1 MAFTFSPPT
10 HNKVCM
16 HAPNPLAKTLGSW
29 LLLVFALVMS
39 STAWAQRDDGQYQIL
54 QAVYGTDQRSIDV
67 TDRLKQLA
75 ARDQRFKLTNDLFNN
90 VDPAPGQRK
99 MLRIHARGPDGQ
111 PRTFDY
117 IEYSWVDGAQFSGW
131 STGRWGQR
139 GDNMGRQ
146 AVEPVNANRGNQEIL
161 QATYGAHT
169 SRVDVT
175 QTIRQLVRRN
185 KRFQLTNELFN
196 TDPAPG
202 QRKTLQIQTRGYGD
216 QPHILEFAEGSWIDA
231 ARLTGTRAGQW
242 NQGGRRNDAGYGND
256 AGNGRVTVQR
266 ALYGDGYR
274 QVDVTA
280 RLRSQVRDGRLQV
293 SVDNNLAGTDPA
305 PGARKSLTVE
315 FTLGN
320 GPLQQT
326 TAQEGQWL
334 RLP

>member
-1 MAFTFSPPT
+1 
-10 HNKVCM
+10 M

-29 LLLVFALVMS
+29 LLLMFALVMS

-117 IEYSWVDGAQFSGW
+117 IEYSWVDGAQFLGW

-146 AVEPVNANRGNQEIL
+146 AVESVNANRGNQEIL

-202 QRKTLQIQTRGYGD
+202 
-216 QPHILEFAEGSWIDA
+216 
-231 ARLTGTRAGQW
+231 
-242 NQGGRRNDAGYGND
+242 
-256 AGNGRVTVQR
+256 
-266 ALYGDGYR
+266 
-274 QVDVTA
+274 
-280 RLRSQVRDGRLQV
+280 
-293 SVDNNLAGTDPA
+293 
-305 PGARKSLTVE
+305 ARKSLTVE

-320 GPLQQT
+320 GPVLQT

>member
-1 MAFTFSPPT
+1 MY
-10 HNKVCM
+10 
-16 HAPNPLAKTLGSW
+16 APNPLAKTLGTW
-29 LLLVFALVMS
+29 LLLMFALVMS
-39 STAWAQRDDGQYQIL
+39 SAAWAQRDDGQYQIL
-54 QAVYGTDQRSIDV
+54 QAVYGTDQRVIDV

-99 MLRIHARGPDGQ
+99 
-111 PRTFDY
+111 
-117 IEYSWVDGAQFSGW
+117 
-131 STGRWGQR
+131 
-139 GDNMGRQ
+139 
-146 AVEPVNANRGNQEIL
+146 
-161 QATYGAHT
+161 
-169 SRVDVT
+169 
-175 QTIRQLVRRN
+175 
-185 KRFQLTNELFN
+185 
-196 TDPAPG
+196 
-202 QRKTLQIQTRGYGD
+202 TLQIHTRGYGD

-293 SVDNNLAGTDPA
+293 SVDNHLAGIDPA

-320 GPLQQT
+320 GPVLQT

>member
-54 QAVYGTDQRSIDV
+54 QAVYGTDQSSIDV

-117 IEYSWVDGAQFSGW
+117 IEYSWVDGAQFLGW

-146 AVEPVNANRGNQEIL
+146 AVEPTTRVAIKTSCRPPM
-161 QATYGAHT
+161 APAH
-169 SRVDVT
+169 RVDVT
-175 QTIRQLVRRN
+175 QRSGNWCVAINVSAEQRS
-185 KRFQLTNELFN
+185 FQCR
-196 TDPAPG
+196 PSP
-202 QRKTLQIQTRGYGD
+202 RPKKTLQSTRVATAASPMSSSLRKALDRRGT
-216 QPHILEFAEGSWIDA
+216 PHEH
-231 ARLTGTRAGQW
+231 RAGQW
-242 NQGGRRNDAGYGND
+242 NQRWQAQHAATAAMQD
-256 AGNGRVTVQR
+256 GRVTVQR
-266 ALYGDGYR
+266 ASMGTL

-280 RLRSQVRDGRLQV
+280 RLRNVRDGRLQV
-293 SVDNNLAGTDPA
+293 SVDSHLRHRPPPA
-305 PGARKSLTVE
+305 HAR
-315 FTLGN
+315 
-320 GPLQQT
+320 
-326 TAQEGQWL
+326 A
-334 RLP
+334 

>member
-1 MAFTFSPPT
+1 MY
-10 HNKVCM
+10 
-16 HAPNPLAKTLGSW
+16 APNPLAKTLGSW
-29 LLLVFALVMS
+29 LLLMFALVMS

-54 QAVYGTDQRSIDV
+54 QAVYGTDQSSIDV

-99 MLRIHARGPDGQ
+99 VLRIHARGPDGQ
-111 PRTFDY
+111 PHTFDY

-131 STGRWGQR
+131 RTGLWGQ
-139 GDNMGRQ
+139 GGGNFGRQ
-146 AVEPVNANRGNQEIL
+146 ASEPDNARWNNQDIL
-161 QATYGAHT
+161 QATYGARA
-169 SRVDVT
+169 SRIDVT
-175 QTIRQLVRRN
+175 QRIRQLVRGN
-185 KRFQLTNELFN
+185 QRFQLSNGLFN
-196 TDPAPG
+196 ADPAPG
-202 QRKTLQIQTRGYGD
+202 QRKTLQIHTRGYGG
-216 QPHILEFAEGSWIDA
+216 QPHVIEFAEGSWIDA

-242 NQGGRRNDAGYGND
+242 NQGGRRNDTGYGND
-256 AGNGRVTVQR
+256 DGDGRVNVQR
-266 ALYGDGYR
+266 AFYGDGYR

-293 SVDNNLAGTDPA
+293 SVDNHLAGIDPA

-320 GPLQQT
+320 GPVLQT